1 MAEGAGCV
9 RHFYCGGHLVDLK
22 ANTTLRLAHD
32 ARPLGGLTAVGVGI
46 NLILLQ
52 LLPNHAPH
60 GHGVVGAIQINKLFR
75 DGAFTPATI

>member
-1 MAEGAGCV
+1 M

-32 ARPLGGLTAVGVGI
+32 ARPLGGSTAVGVGM

-52 LLPNHAPH
+52 LLPNHAPR
-60 GHGVVGAIQINKLFR
+60 GHCVVGAIQINKLFR
-75 DGAFTPATI
+75 DAAFTPATI